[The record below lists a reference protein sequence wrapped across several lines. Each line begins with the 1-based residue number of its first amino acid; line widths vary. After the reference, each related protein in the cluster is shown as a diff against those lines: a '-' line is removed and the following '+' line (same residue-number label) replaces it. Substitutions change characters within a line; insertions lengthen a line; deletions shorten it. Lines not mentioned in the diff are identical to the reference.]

1 MTTLVILRFL
11 GIFAAYTGVTLALP
25 ALMFRRILRGRSL
38 AEQFLMCYTFGNFY
52 IINIVFLLQ
61 LLHISNFFMLAGLTV
76 VLSIVIGGRVNRIP
90 LKQQAG
96 NTWHLFGKLL
106 RGRMKLKSAIFLF
119 LGKCAEGIKRL
130 VKFFYRH
137 IVKNPIQS
145 MLLLGIGVC
154 LCWIYGRQIILVYG
168 YRASDIPV
176 HMSWINEMSRGKIFA
191 KGVYPFGFH
200 CMIYYLHAVFRF
212 DTYVILCQF
221 FFAQVIFM
229 HLVLLAMLK
238 QLCKT
243 KYIPY
248 IGTFVFLLGNFWS
261 GQTYSRFYATLPQ
274 EFGMIFVIPSI
285 YFLIRFFQIPKQ
297 KLADKETRLTL
308 QCFAM
313 AFSLTLAIHFYG
325 TMIAGLCCIGIACG
339 FCFRFLRKEY
349 FRRIMFTGI
358 CSVFLAV
365 LPMGIAFATGTPLQG
380 SLGWGL
386 SVINGGKSS
395 SSTETEAETDE
406 AETLEVSTGD
416 DKNTVRVVKPDGTVM
431 EIDVSDLPSAQEN
444 ESGGQTQT
452 KTTAPAVPKVS
463 FGEKIRKIPGK
474 AKNALSEMSSR
485 ILEFIIKLDVKNIGY
500 MILASFALLL
510 LLGFIFCVFRQPG
523 YGAMLMSMGF
533 CMWIVTILLCANVFG
548 LPPLMDG
555 ARCSI
560 YYVYLLSAALTA
572 LADGLLYMVLPLR
585 KLRLVRNAVSL
596 AVAAAVLM
604 GMFQNHMIKQSDF
617 SSGFVMNG
625 AITCLSN
632 IIHENEDKTWTIVSA
647 NDETQMGLDHG
658 WHYET
663 ITFLRGMETL
673 EKNTK
678 VIIPTKTVYFFI
690 EKIPGDYA
698 VSYAKS
704 GQSISR
710 KGASRSLPNVGGIGM
725 YQGEGRW
732 IVMSRMYYWAQ
743 AFMELYPNEMKV
755 YYEDNKFICYKIEQ
769 NMYHQYNFAIDYRYN
784 QNKMQDETAED
795 TQDETQLQSDASEE
809 TQREATNETQ
819 QQSDASGKQ
828 EAGK

>member
-11 GIFAAYTGVTLALP
+11 GIFAVYTGVTLALP

-61 LLHISNFFMLAGLTV
+61 LLHISNFFTLAGLTA

-349 FRRIMFTGI
+349 FCRIMFTGI

-395 SSTETEAETDE
+395 SSTEAEAETDE

-444 ESGGQTQT
+444 ESGGQMQT
-452 KTTAPAVPKVS
+452 ETTAPAVPNVS

-510 LLGFIFCVFRQPG
+510 LLGFIFCVFRQTE

-533 CMWIVTILLCANVFG
+533 CMWIVTILLCAGVFG

-596 AVAAAVLM
+596 AVTAAVLM

-795 TQDETQLQSDASEE
+795 TQDETQQQS
-809 TQREATNETQ
+809 EATNETQ

>member
-1 MTTLVILRFL
+1 
-11 GIFAAYTGVTLALP
+11 
-25 ALMFRRILRGRSL
+25 
-38 AEQFLMCYTFGNFY
+38 
-52 IINIVFLLQ
+52 
-61 LLHISNFFMLAGLTV
+61 
-76 VLSIVIGGRVNRIP
+76 
-90 LKQQAG
+90 
-96 NTWHLFGKLL
+96 
-106 RGRMKLKSAIFLF
+106 
-119 LGKCAEGIKRL
+119 
-130 VKFFYRH
+130 
-137 IVKNPIQS
+137 
-145 MLLLGIGVC
+145 
-154 LCWIYGRQIILVYG
+154 
-168 YRASDIPV
+168 
-176 HMSWINEMSRGKIFA
+176 
-191 KGVYPFGFH
+191 
-200 CMIYYLHAVFRF
+200 
-212 DTYVILCQF
+212 
-221 FFAQVIFM
+221 
-229 HLVLLAMLK
+229 
-238 QLCKT
+238 
-243 KYIPY
+243 
-248 IGTFVFLLGNFWS
+248 
-261 GQTYSRFYATLPQ
+261 
-274 EFGMIFVIPSI
+274 MIFVIPSI

-395 SSTETEAETDE
+395 SSTETEADE

-452 KTTAPAVPKVS
+452 ETTAPAVPKVS

-510 LLGFIFCVFRQPG
+510 LLGLVFCIFRQPG

-533 CMWIVTILLCANVFG
+533 CMWIVTILLCAGVFG

-596 AVAAAVLM
+596 AVTAAVLM
-604 GMFQNHMIKQSDF
+604 GMFQNHMIKQSGF
-617 SSGFVMNG
+617 SSEFVMNG

-647 NDETQMGLDHG
+647 NDEMQMGLDHG

-663 ITFLRGMETL
+663 TTFLRGMETL

-690 EKIPGDYA
+690 EKIPLDNSVTYD
-698 VSYAKS
+698 KS

-769 NMYHQYNFAIDYRYN
+769 NMYHQYDFAIDYRYN

-795 TQDETQLQSDASEE
+795 TQDETQQQS
-809 TQREATNETQ
+809 EATNETQ

>member
-1 MTTLVILRFL
+1 MSMTTLVILRFL
-11 GIFAAYTGVTLALP
+11 GIFAVYTGVTLALP

-61 LLHISNFFMLAGLTV
+61 LLHISNFFTLAGLTA

-349 FRRIMFTGI
+349 FCRIMFTGI

-395 SSTETEAETDE
+395 SSTEAEAETDE

-452 KTTAPAVPKVS
+452 ETTAPAVPKVS

-474 AKNALSEMSSR
+474 VKNALAAMSNR
-485 ILEFIIKLDVKNIGY
+485 ILEFVIKLDVKNIGY

-533 CMWIVTILLCANVFG
+533 CMWIVTILLCAGVFG

-596 AVAAAVLM
+596 AVTAAILM
-604 GMFQNHMIKQSDF
+604 GMFQNHMFKQSDF

-795 TQDETQLQSDASEE
+795 TQDETQQQS
-809 TQREATNETQ
+809 EATNETQ

>member
-11 GIFAAYTGVTLALP
+11 GIFAVYTGVTLALP

-61 LLHISNFFMLAGLTV
+61 LLHISNFLTLAGLTA

-119 LGKCAEGIKRL
+119 LGKCAAGIKRL
-130 VKFFYRH
+130 AKFFYRH

-200 CMIYYLHAVFRF
+200 CIIYYLHAVFRF

-313 AFSLTLAIHFYG
+313 AFSLILAIHFYG

-395 SSTETEAETDE
+395 SSTEAEAETDE

-452 KTTAPAVPKVS
+452 ETTAPAVPKVS

-510 LLGFIFCVFRQPG
+510 LLGLVFCIFRQTE

-533 CMWIVTILLCANVFG
+533 CMWIVTILLCAGVFG

-647 NDETQMGLDHG
+647 NDETQMGVDHG

-690 EKIPGDYA
+690 EKIPLDYS
-698 VSYAKS
+698 VTYDKS

-769 NMYHQYNFAIDYRYN
+769 NMYHQYDFAIDYRYN

-795 TQDETQLQSDASEE
+795 TQDETQQQS
-809 TQREATNETQ
+809 EATNETQ

>member
-1 MTTLVILRFL
+1 MSMTTLVILRFL
-11 GIFAAYTGVTLALP
+11 GIFAVYTGVTLALP

-61 LLHISNFFMLAGLTV
+61 LLHISNFFTLAGLTA

-119 LGKCAEGIKRL
+119 LGKCAAGIKRL
-130 VKFFYRH
+130 AKFFYRH

-365 LPMGIAFATGTPLQG
+365 LPMGIAFATGMPLQG

-395 SSTETEAETDE
+395 SSTEAETDE

-452 KTTAPAVPKVS
+452 ETTAPAVPKVS

-485 ILEFIIKLDVKNIGY
+485 ILQFIIKLDVKNIGY

-795 TQDETQLQSDASEE
+795 TQDETQQQS
-809 TQREATNETQ
+809 EATNETQ

>member
-11 GIFAAYTGVTLALP
+11 GIFAVYTGVTLALP

-61 LLHISNFFMLAGLTV
+61 LLHISNFFTLAGLTA

-349 FRRIMFTGI
+349 FCRIMFTGI

-395 SSTETEAETDE
+395 SSTEAEAETDE

-444 ESGGQTQT
+444 ESGGQMQT
-452 KTTAPAVPKVS
+452 ETTAPAVPKVS

-510 LLGFIFCVFRQPG
+510 LLGFIFCVFRQTE

-533 CMWIVTILLCANVFG
+533 CMWFVTILLCAGVFG
-548 LPPLMDG
+548 LPPMMDG

-596 AVAAAVLM
+596 AVTAAVLM

-795 TQDETQLQSDASEE
+795 TQDETQQQS
-809 TQREATNETQ
+809 EATNETQ

>member
-11 GIFAAYTGVTLALP
+11 GIFAAYMGVTLALP

-61 LLHISNFFMLAGLTV
+61 LLHISNFLTLAGLTA

-130 VKFFYRH
+130 AKFFYRH

-200 CMIYYLHAVFRF
+200 CIIYYLHAVFRF

-229 HLVLLAMLK
+229 HLVLLAMMK

-395 SSTETEAETDE
+395 SSTETEADE

-452 KTTAPAVPKVS
+452 ETTAPAVPKVS

-510 LLGFIFCVFRQPG
+510 LLGLVFCIFRQPG

-533 CMWIVTILLCANVFG
+533 CMWIVTILLCAGVFG

-585 KLRLVRNAVSL
+585 KLRLGRNAVSL
-596 AVAAAVLM
+596 AVTAAVLM
-604 GMFQNHMIKQSDF
+604 GMFQNHMIKQSGF
-617 SSGFVMNG
+617 SSEFVMNG

-647 NDETQMGLDHG
+647 NDEMQMGLDHG

-663 ITFLRGMETL
+663 TTFLRGMETL

-690 EKIPGDYA
+690 EKIPLDNSVTYD
-698 VSYAKS
+698 KS

-769 NMYHQYNFAIDYRYN
+769 NMYHQYDFAIDYRYN

-795 TQDETQLQSDASEE
+795 TQDETQQQS
-809 TQREATNETQ
+809 EATNETQ

>member
-11 GIFAAYTGVTLALP
+11 GIFAAYMGVTLALP

-61 LLHISNFFMLAGLTV
+61 LLHISNFLTLAGLTA

-130 VKFFYRH
+130 AKFFYRH

-200 CMIYYLHAVFRF
+200 CIIYYLHAVFRF

-229 HLVLLAMLK
+229 HLVLLAMMK

-297 KLADKETRLTL
+297 KLANKETRLTL

-313 AFSLTLAIHFYG
+313 TFSLTLAIHFYG

-339 FCFRFLRKEY
+339 FCFRFLCKEY

-395 SSTETEAETDE
+395 SSTETEADE

-452 KTTAPAVPKVS
+452 ETTAPAVPKVS

-510 LLGFIFCVFRQPG
+510 LLGLVFCIFRQPG

-533 CMWIVTILLCANVFG
+533 CMWIVTILLCAGVFG

-647 NDETQMGLDHG
+647 NDETQMGVDHG

-690 EKIPGDYA
+690 EKIPLDYS
-698 VSYAKS
+698 VTYDKS

-769 NMYHQYNFAIDYRYN
+769 NMYHQYDFAIDYRYN

-795 TQDETQLQSDASEE
+795 TQDETQQQS
-809 TQREATNETQ
+809 EATNETQ